1 MKLKP
6 RNRQKRCYELAYR
19 YLCWD
24 DRYNDGCWSLVQ
36 GEMISKV
43 TGLPYGHAWLMS
55 DSSRVYDP
63 VHNKEYSKADYAAE
77 FNAIPLM
84 TYSLKE
90 ALRTGA
96 EQGHYGPWIWPP
108 CGR

>member
-1 MKLKP
+1 MMDVGALSKAKSFRKLP
-6 RNRQKRCYELAYR
+6 
-19 YLCWD
+19 
-24 DRYNDGCWSLVQ
+24 
-36 GEMISKV
+36 
-43 TGLPYGHAWLMS
+43 GLPYGHAWLMS

-96 EQGHYGPWIWPP
+96 EQRHYGPWIWPP